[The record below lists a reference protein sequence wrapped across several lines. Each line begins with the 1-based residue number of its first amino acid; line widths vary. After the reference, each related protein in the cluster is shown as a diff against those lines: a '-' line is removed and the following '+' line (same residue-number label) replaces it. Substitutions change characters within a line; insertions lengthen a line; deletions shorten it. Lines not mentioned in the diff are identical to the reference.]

1 MGFFMLA
8 LASSEAP
15 AQNLPQN
22 LSQAGPAFDIA
33 SAARLIN
40 IDTSAKPLG
49 MRGYAT
55 ATVQARLRPASVNV
69 SLPSATSYNTA
80 RIVTGASSQVDPLLR
95 MVPAGWAPSSMAA
108 LSSMLSSL
116 VAASSTGPL
125 DPQMNCLATAVY
137 FEARGEPIEGQ
148 LAVAN
153 VVINRAASGRYP
165 PDWCSVVKQK
175 AQFSFVRNGQ
185 FPSVDVGCA
194 AWQRAQTVA
203 RVAASKILTALPS
216 DVLWYHASYVAP
228 SWGRRLTRA
237 EKIGAHIFYRA

>member
-1 MGFFMLA
+1 MLA

-15 AQNLPQN
+15 AQSLP
-22 LSQAGPAFDIA
+22 QAGPAFDIA
-33 SAARLIN
+33 SVAKSAG
-40 IDTSAKPLG
+40 IDLTAKPIG
-49 MRGYAT
+49 TSGYAT
-55 ATVQARLRPASVNV
+55 ATVQAPLRPATGTVT
-69 SLPSATSYNTA
+69 LASATGFTSA
-80 RIVTGASSQVDPLLR
+80 RITTAATPSGGTLTVDPLLR

-165 PDWCSVVKQK
+165 SDWCSVVKQK
-175 AQFSFVRNGQ
+175 AQFSFVRHGQ
-185 FPSVDVGCA
+185 FPSVDVGCE

-203 RVAASKILTALPS
+203 RVAAGRILTALPG
-216 DVLWYHASYVAP
+216 DVLWYHADYVAP
-228 SWGRRLTRA
+228 TWGQRLTRV